1 MPEADREV
9 GCGDSRSQVCGGGQE
24 QDSRHSHSRASQ
36 VEGWNSHCLP
46 QQGRQIS
53 DEISSIFPLR
63 TKEVDSVCR
72 TADILVV
79 AVGRPEMIKKD
90 WVKRRSRLS

>member
-1 MPEADREV
+1 M
-9 GCGDSRSQVCGGGQE
+9 
-24 QDSRHSHSRASQ
+24 
-36 VEGWNSHCLP
+36 
-46 QQGRQIS
+46 RQIS